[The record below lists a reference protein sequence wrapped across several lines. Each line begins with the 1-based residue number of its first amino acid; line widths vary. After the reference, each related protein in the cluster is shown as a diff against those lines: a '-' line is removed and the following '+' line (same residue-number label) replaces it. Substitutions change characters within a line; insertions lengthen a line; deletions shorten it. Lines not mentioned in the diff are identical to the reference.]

1 MLAPEMVQVFRF
13 APVCFGLRSQGL
25 RSHNLRSHNIGIHNI
40 RSHNNKWIQMTFI
53 DIDLRFGPICSEVPS
68 AILANL
74 YLCLGSGFD
83 SSSLYTDNVH
93 RDLVN
98 SPGNHIA
105 LHFPG
110 AGAEILWSVLKR

>member
-1 MLAPEMVQVFRF
+1 
-13 APVCFGLRSQGL
+13 
-25 RSHNLRSHNIGIHNI
+25 
-40 RSHNNKWIQMTFI
+40 MTFI

-93 RDLVN
+93 RDLVS